1 MAKGKLKC
9 IYMSNV
15 KVLLSKCK
23 DFDSR
28 YLTSAVQTDK
38 QNSYLHPLESD
49 LVQ

>member
-1 MAKGKLKC
+1 MAKGKLKH

-15 KVLLSKCK
+15 KVSLPKDK
-23 DFDSR
+23 DFDIR
-28 YLTSAVQTDK
+28 YLTNAVQTDK